1 MSASLSQWSRSNKF
15 AVIIL
20 PSALAPGAGTTHLAP
35 MNMDKILSRLPIKAL
50 RDRVPLVPV
59 VRMYGVIAAQ
69 GSPLR
74 PAVNLSS
81 LAAPLE
87 QAFAMKGA
95 KAVALAINS
104 PGGSPV
110 QSALVHD
117 RIRLLAD
124 QKKLPVYVFCED
136 VAASGGY
143 WIACAGDEIFAA
155 ETSIIGSI
163 GVIAA
168 TFGFEGAMEKL
179 GVERR
184 LYTAGDKKSLLD
196 PFSPVEEGDLKR
208 LTALQKEIHDAFK
221 NHVRTRRAGRLKAG
235 ERKLFSGEFW
245 TGAKAQD
252 LGLTDGIGDLK
263 AVMQQKFGDKVRLP
277 VIGAEKSWLQRRLG
291 LASQLSGMDLSHN
304 WSFDLP
310 SGILAAAEERAHW
323 ARYGL

>member
-1 MSASLSQWSRSNKF
+1 
-15 AVIIL
+15 
-20 PSALAPGAGTTHLAP
+20 

-59 VRMYGVIAAQ
+59 IRLDGVIAAQ

-74 PAVNLSS
+74 PALNLASM
-81 LAAPLE
+81 AEPIE
-87 QAFAMKGA
+87 RAFKMKGA
-95 KAVALAINS
+95 KAIALAINS

-110 QSALVHD
+110 QSALLHD

-124 QKKLPVYVFCED
+124 EKELPVYVFCED

-143 WIACAGDEIFAA
+143 WIACAGDEIYAA

-184 LYTAGDKKSLLD
+184 LFTAGDKKSLLD
-196 PFSPVEEGDLKR
+196 PFLPMEEDDQKR
-208 LTALQKEIHDAFK
+208 LAALQKEIHDAFK
-221 NHVRTRRAGRLKAG
+221 RHVRSRREGRLNAG

-245 TGAKAQD
+245 TGSKAEG
-252 LGLTDGIGDLK
+252 LGLIDGLGDLK
-263 AVMQQKFGDKVRLP
+263 SVMRQKLGDKVRLP
-277 VIGAEKSWLQRRLG
+277 VVGADKSWLQRRLG
-291 LASQLSGMDLSHN
+291 LSSQLPAMN
-304 WSFDLP
+304 
-310 SGILAAAEERAHW
+310 LAGDFLATAEVRAHW

>member
-1 MSASLSQWSRSNKF
+1 MVANPHQVGWLFLKKRK
-15 AVIIL
+15 
-20 PSALAPGAGTTHLAP
+20 ALALDHLTPYFPA

-59 VRMYGVIAAQ
+59 VRLDGVIAAQ

-74 PAVNLSS
+74 PALNLASMVD
-81 LAAPLE
+81 PIE
-87 QAFAMKGA
+87 RAFKAKGA

-110 QSALVHD
+110 QSALLHD

-124 QKKLPVYVFCED
+124 EKELPVYVFCED

-143 WIACAGDEIFAA
+143 WIACAGDEIYGT

-168 TFGFEGAMEKL
+168 TFGFEGAMEKI

-184 LYTAGDKKSLLD
+184 LFTAGDKKSLLD
-196 PFSPVEEGDLKR
+196 PFLPMEDDDLKR
-208 LTALQKEIHDAFK
+208 LAALQKEIHDAFK
-221 NHVRTRRAGRLKAG
+221 GHVRTRREGRLKAD
-235 ERKLFSGEFW
+235 ESELFSGEFW
-245 TGAKAQD
+245 TGAKAVG
-252 LGLTDGIGDLK
+252 LGLIDGLGDLK
-263 AVMQQKFGDKVRLP
+263 SVMRKKFGDKVRLP
-277 VIGAEKSWLQRRLG
+277 VVGGEKSWLQRRIG
-291 LASQLSGMDLSHN
+291 LSSQLPNMNLAGDL
-304 WSFDLP
+304 
-310 SGILAAAEERAHW
+310 LATAEVRAHW

>member
-1 MSASLSQWSRSNKF
+1 
-15 AVIIL
+15 
-20 PSALAPGAGTTHLAP
+20 
-35 MNMDKILSRLPIKAL
+35 MNIDRFLGRLPIKAL
-50 RDRVPLVPV
+50 RDRAPLVPV
-59 VRMYGVIAAQ
+59 VRLYGVIAAQ

-74 PAVNLSS
+74 SALNLAS
-81 LAAPLE
+81 LAGSLE
-87 QAFAMKGA
+87 KAFAMKGA
-95 KAVALAINS
+95 RAVALAVNS

-124 QKKLPVYVFCED
+124 EKKLPVYVFCED

-143 WIACAGDEIFAA
+143 WIACAGDEIYSA

-168 TFGFEGAMEKL
+168 TFGFEEAIKKL

-184 LYTAGDKKSLLD
+184 LFTAGAKKSLLD
-196 PFSPVEEGDLKR
+196 PFLPVEADDLKR

-221 NHVRTRRAGRLKAG
+221 KHVRNRREGRLKAG
-235 ERKLFSGEFW
+235 ERKLFTGEFW
-245 TGAKAQD
+245 TGAKAVEF
-252 LGLTDGIGDLK
+252 GLIDGIGDLK
-263 AVMQQKFGDKVRLP
+263 SVLRQKFGDKVRLP

-291 LASQLSGMDLSHN
+291 LATQFSAINLAADL
-304 WSFDLP
+304 
-310 SGILAAAEERAHW
+310 LAAAEVRAHW

>member
-1 MSASLSQWSRSNKF
+1 
-15 AVIIL
+15 
-20 PSALAPGAGTTHLAP
+20 

-59 VRMYGVIAAQ
+59 IRLDGVIAAQ

-74 PAVNLSS
+74 PALNLASM
-81 LAAPLE
+81 AEPIE
-87 QAFAMKGA
+87 RAFKMKGA
-95 KAVALAINS
+95 KAIALAINS

-110 QSALVHD
+110 QSALLHD

-124 QKKLPVYVFCED
+124 EKELPVYVFCED

-143 WIACAGDEIFAA
+143 WIACAGDEIYAA

-184 LYTAGDKKSLLD
+184 LFTAGDKKSLLD
-196 PFSPVEEGDLKR
+196 PFLPMEEDDQKR
-208 LTALQKEIHDAFK
+208 LAALQKEIHDAFK
-221 NHVRTRRAGRLKAG
+221 RHVRSRREGRLNAG

-245 TGAKAQD
+245 TGSKAEG
-252 LGLTDGIGDLK
+252 LGLIDGLGDLK
-263 AVMQQKFGDKVRLP
+263 SVMRQKFGDKVRLP
-277 VIGAEKSWLQRRLG
+277 VVGADKSWLQRRLG
-291 LASQLSGMDLSHN
+291 LSSQLPAMN
-304 WSFDLP
+304 
-310 SGILAAAEERAHW
+310 LAGDFLATAEVRAHW

>member
-1 MSASLSQWSRSNKF
+1 
-15 AVIIL
+15 
-20 PSALAPGAGTTHLAP
+20 

-59 VRMYGVIAAQ
+59 VRLDGVIAAQ

-74 PAVNLSS
+74 SALNISS
-81 LAAPLE
+81 LAGPLE
-87 QAFAMKGA
+87 RAFAMKGA
-95 KAVALAINS
+95 KAVALVINS

-124 QKKLPVYVFCED
+124 EAELPVYIFCED

-143 WIACAGDEIFAA
+143 WIACAGDEIYAS

-184 LYTAGDKKSLLD
+184 LFTAGGKKSLLD
-196 PFSPVEEGDLKR
+196 PFLPVEEDDLKR
-208 LTALQKEIHDAFK
+208 LTALQKEIHGAFK
-221 NHVRTRRAGRLKAG
+221 NHVRTRREGRLKAT
-235 ERKLFSGEFW
+235 EKKLFSGEFW
-245 TGAKAQD
+245 TGAKAVE

-263 AVMQQKFGDKVRLP
+263 SVMRQKFGKKVRLP
-277 VIGAEKSWLQRRLG
+277 VVGAEKSWLQRRFG
-291 LASQLSGMDLSHN
+291 LASQIGAI
-304 WSFDLP
+304 DLP
-310 SGILAAAEERAHW
+310 GDFLAAAEVRAHW

>member
-1 MSASLSQWSRSNKF
+1 
-15 AVIIL
+15 
-20 PSALAPGAGTTHLAP
+20 
-35 MNMDKILSRLPIKAL
+35 MNMDGIISRLPIKAL
-50 RDRVPLVPV
+50 RQRVPLVPV

-74 PAVNLSS
+74 PALNLST

-87 QAFAMKGA
+87 RAFAMKGA
-95 KAVALAINS
+95 RAVALAINS

-117 RIRLLAD
+117 RVRLLAD
-124 QKKLPVYVFCED
+124 EKKLPVYVFCED

-143 WIACAGDEIFAA
+143 WIACAGDEIYAA

-196 PFSPVEEGDLKR
+196 PFSPVQEDDLKR
-208 LTALQKEIHDAFK
+208 LGALQKEIHDTFK
-221 NHVRTRRAGRLKAG
+221 KHVRARREGHLKGG

-245 TGAKAQD
+245 TGTKAQD
-252 LGLTDGIGDLK
+252 LGLIDGIGHLK
-263 AVMQQKFGDKVRLP
+263 TKMQQKFGDKVRLP
-277 VIGAEKSWLQRRLG
+277 VIGGDKSWLQRRLG
-291 LASQLSGMDLSHN
+291 LASQLSGATLASNLASDL
-304 WSFDLP
+304 
-310 SGILAAAEERAHW
+310 LATAEVRAHW
-323 ARYGL
+323 GRYGL

>member
-1 MSASLSQWSRSNKF
+1 
-15 AVIIL
+15 
-20 PSALAPGAGTTHLAP
+20 
-35 MNMDKILSRLPIKAL
+35 MNIDKILSRLPIKAL

-59 VRMYGVIAAQ
+59 VRLDGVIAAQ

-74 PAVNLSS
+74 AALNISS
-81 LAAPLE
+81 LAEPLE
-87 QAFAMKGA
+87 RAFSMKGA
-95 KAVALAINS
+95 KAVALVINS

-124 QKKLPVYVFCED
+124 ENELPVYIFCED

-143 WIACAGDEIFAA
+143 WIACAGDEIYAA

-184 LYTAGDKKSLLD
+184 LFTAGDKKSLLD
-196 PFSPVEEGDLKR
+196 PFLPVAEDDLKR

-221 NHVRTRRAGRLKAG
+221 KHVRTRREGRLKAG
-235 ERKLFSGEFW
+235 EKKLFSGEFW
-245 TGAKAQD
+245 TGAKAEG
-252 LGLTDGIGDLK
+252 LGLIDGLGDLK
-263 AVMQQKFGDKVRLP
+263 SVMRQKFGKKVRLP

-291 LASQLSGMDLSHN
+291 FASQITAMDLPG
-304 WSFDLP
+304 DL
-310 SGILAAAEERAHW
+310 LAAAEVRAYW

>member
-1 MSASLSQWSRSNKF
+1 
-15 AVIIL
+15 
-20 PSALAPGAGTTHLAP
+20 
-35 MNMDKILSRLPIKAL
+35 MNMDRILSRLPIKAL
-50 RDRVPLVPV
+50 RKRVPLVPV
-59 VRMYGVIAAQ
+59 VRLYGVIAAQ
-69 GSPLR
+69 GSSLR

-81 LAAPLE
+81 LAEPLE
-87 QAFAMKGA
+87 RAFAMKGA
-95 KAVALAINS
+95 RAVALSINS

-124 QKKLPVYVFCED
+124 EKKLPVYVFCED

-143 WIACAGDEIFAA
+143 WIACAGDEIYAA
-155 ETSIIGSI
+155 EISIIGSI

-184 LYTAGDKKSLLD
+184 LYTSGDKKSLLD
-196 PFSPVEEGDLKR
+196 PFSPVAEDDLKR
-208 LTALQKEIHDAFK
+208 LGALQKEIHDAFK
-221 NHVRTRRAGRLKAG
+221 KHVRTRREGRLKAG

-263 AVMQQKFGDKVRLP
+263 AVMRQKFGDKVRLP
-277 VIGAEKSWLQRRLG
+277 VIGAGKSWLQRRLG
-291 LASQLSGMDLSHN
+291 LASQLSSMNLASDL
-304 WSFDLP
+304 
-310 SGILAAAEERAHW
+310 LATAEVRAHW

>member
-1 MSASLSQWSRSNKF
+1 
-15 AVIIL
+15 
-20 PSALAPGAGTTHLAP
+20 
-35 MNMDKILSRLPIKAL
+35 MNIDKILSRLPIRAL

-59 VRMYGVIAAQ
+59 VRLDGVIAAQ

-74 PAVNLSS
+74 PALNLASMVD
-81 LAAPLE
+81 PIE
-87 QAFAMKGA
+87 RAFKMKGA

-110 QSALVHD
+110 QSALLHD

-124 QKKLPVYVFCED
+124 EKELPVYVFCED

-143 WIACAGDEIFAA
+143 WIACAGDEIYGA

-168 TFGFEGAMEKL
+168 TFGLEGAMEKI

-184 LYTAGDKKSLLD
+184 LFTAGEKKSLLD
-196 PFSPVEEGDLKR
+196 PFLPMKEDDRKR

-221 NHVRTRRAGRLKAG
+221 RHVRCRREGRLKADEG
-235 ERKLFSGEFW
+235 ELFSGEFW
-245 TGAKAQD
+245 TGAKAVG
-252 LGLTDGIGDLK
+252 LGLIDGLGDLK
-263 AVMQQKFGDKVRLP
+263 SVMRKKFGDKVRLP
-277 VIGAEKSWLQRRLG
+277 VVGAERSWLQRRIG
-291 LASQLSGMDLSHN
+291 LSSQLPNINFADDL
-304 WSFDLP
+304 
-310 SGILAAAEERAHW
+310 LATAEVRAHW

>member
-1 MSASLSQWSRSNKF
+1 
-15 AVIIL
+15 
-20 PSALAPGAGTTHLAP
+20 
-35 MNMDKILSRLPIKAL
+35 MNIDKLLSRLPIRAL

-59 VRMYGVIAAQ
+59 VRLDGVIAAQ

-74 PAVNLSS
+74 PALNLASMVD
-81 LAAPLE
+81 PIE
-87 QAFAMKGA
+87 RAFKMKGA

-110 QSALVHD
+110 QSALLHD

-124 QKKLPVYVFCED
+124 EKELPVYVFCED

-143 WIACAGDEIFAA
+143 WIACAGDEIYGA

-168 TFGFEGAMEKL
+168 TFGLEGAMEKI

-184 LYTAGDKKSLLD
+184 LFTAGDKKSLLD
-196 PFSPVEEGDLKR
+196 PFLPMKEDDRKR

-221 NHVRTRRAGRLKAG
+221 RHVRCRREGRLKADEG
-235 ERKLFSGEFW
+235 ELFSGEFW
-245 TGAKAQD
+245 TGAKAVG
-252 LGLTDGIGDLK
+252 LGLIDGLGDLK
-263 AVMQQKFGDKVRLP
+263 SVMRKKFGDKVRLP
-277 VIGAEKSWLQRRLG
+277 VVGAERSWLQRRIG
-291 LASQLSGMDLSHN
+291 LSSQLPNINFADDL
-304 WSFDLP
+304 
-310 SGILAAAEERAHW
+310 LATAEVRAHW